1 MLELSSAPSA
11 FFFFKFRY
19 VSASQTH
26 RREVGGLALIF
37 RHSYTSLFFLVAGA
51 ANIGKGI
58 GGILFS
64 RFSRSNSQPSVS
76 IGLEGGASTEEEEEK
91 RTESQSAYGLSTM
104 TRPTSPTNE
113 ASRQSARPKQ
123 SRLSR
128 VRVCHSK
135 RLSAVSSSGAGAP
148 HGLRAAGGPGREP
161 LLVGGDVAHGLL
173 VLTWHSPLPAQ
184 FHLQAQDAAVQP
196 GGGDGRAGL
205 RRRKSPPPHTQP
217 SSRTVSLRV
226 PLLAETQK
234 NNLTHSDPCT
244 WDRILPYCFPPPSCR
259 SPCPSLRF
267 DWDSLVIKWT
277 RTCVFSLYLCS

>member
-1 MLELSSAPSA
+1 MTWFIKSILCSKCL
-11 FFFFKFRY
+11 FFFKFRDI
-19 VSASQTH
+19 SPSQTYWI
-26 RREVGGLALIF
+26 EVGGLVLIIH
-37 RHSYTSLFFLVAGA
+37 HSYTLSLSVLVAGA
-51 ANIGKGI
+51 ASIGKGI

-113 ASRQSARPKQ
+113 PSRQCAGQ
-123 SRLSR
+123 TVGLLSR
-128 VRVCHSK
+128 ARVWVFDLT

-148 HGLRAAGGPGREP
+148 HGLWAAGGPGGEP

-184 FHLQAQDAAVQP
+184 LHLQAQDAAVQP

-205 RRRKSPPPHTQP
+205 RRRETRPPHTQP
-217 SSRTVSLRV
+217 SSTTVSLRG
-226 PLLAETQK
+226 PPAGQDAE
-234 NNLTHSDPCT
+234 
-244 WDRILPYCFPPPSCR
+244 
-259 SPCPSLRF
+259 
-267 DWDSLVIKWT
+267 
-277 RTCVFSLYLCS
+277 